1 MAHTYDLIEAKIPW
15 NRTQKKKNEII
26 TIRKLLLYVR
36 FFFNSFPVLIR

>member
-15 NRTQKKKNEII
+15 NRTQKKKNETI

-36 FFFNSFPVLIR
+36 FFFIRFQF